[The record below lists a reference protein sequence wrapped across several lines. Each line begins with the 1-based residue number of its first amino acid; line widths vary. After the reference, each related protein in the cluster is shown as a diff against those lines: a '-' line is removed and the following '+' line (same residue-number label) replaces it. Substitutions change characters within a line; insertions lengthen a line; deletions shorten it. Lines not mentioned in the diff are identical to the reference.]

1 MEIIKNYLENM
12 FCNLPHTKEIE
23 RLKNDLLVN
32 MEEKYQELKKEGKLE
47 NEAIGIVIS
56 EFGNIDELMEEMD
69 IKAAVIDSKH
79 TIYPTISLEQAREF
93 IDLKGKT
100 SYLIAAG
107 VSLIFVGVSLMIF
120 LVQLIDEQLIFQTL
134 SENIHNMVPITL
146 LFLFIVPAVGLFIY
160 SGNRCARFKY
170 IEEGH
175 FELAAAAKVLLNKE
189 LSVVSRKQSLGTIIG
204 VCLCV
209 LSPVAIFT
217 ATFFDK
223 SLYGVSVLLLMMA
236 AAVFIFI
243 TTSSVPEAYKI
254 VLELED
260 FNPER
265 KRQNKVIGAVAGIV
279 WPTAVCIFLFCG
291 FVFNLWRICWIVF
304 PITGILFGG
313 FSAFYTILKSN

>member
-1 MEIIKNYLENM
+1 MEIINNYLENM

-56 EFGNIDELMEEMD
+56 EFGNIDELMEEMG
-69 IKAAVIDSKH
+69 IKGEVIPVNH
-79 TIYPTISLEQAREF
+79 REYPSVSLEQAREF
-93 IDLKGKT
+93 ITLKGKI
-100 SYLIAAG
+100 SYLIG
-107 VSLIFVGVSLMIF
+107 SGGSLILLGVAFMIF
-120 LVQLIDEQLIFQTL
+120 LMQRIDEKLIFL
-134 SENIHNMVPITL
+134 SASENIQAVIPVTL

-160 SGNRCARFKY
+160 SGNRLEQFKY

-175 FELAAAAKVLLNKE
+175 FNLAATAKVLLNKE
-189 LSVVSRKQSLGTIIG
+189 LPAITKKQSLGTLIG

-209 LSPVAIFT
+209 LSPVAILA

-223 SLYGVSVLLLMMA
+223 ALYGVSLLLLMIA
-236 AAVFIFI
+236 IAVFIFI
-243 TTSSVPEAYKI
+243 TTSSVPEAYKM

-260 FNPER
+260 FDADR
-265 KRQNKVIGAVAGIV
+265 KKQNKVIGAVAGIV
-279 WPTAVCIFLFCG
+279 WPTAVCVFLFCG
-291 FVFNLWRICWIVF
+291 FVFNLWRICWIIF

-313 FSAFYTILKSN
+313 FSAVYTILKSN